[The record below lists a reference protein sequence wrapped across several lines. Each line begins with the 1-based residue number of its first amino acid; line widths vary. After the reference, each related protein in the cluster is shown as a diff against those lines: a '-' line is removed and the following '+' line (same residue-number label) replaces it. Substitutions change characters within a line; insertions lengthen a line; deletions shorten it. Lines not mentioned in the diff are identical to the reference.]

1 MFKVPIVYFSGGTRC
16 LAGNGRLSKS
26 SINPAGLLLIISL
39 PLWEYASRK
48 LGKRYAYAI
57 GVAFWAVVQ
66 LALISVDPSVSLSVI
81 AILCVMAG
89 VGVGAAHVLPWS
101 ILPDA
106 IEWDEYH
113 TGERHEG
120 VFYSLITLM
129 QKIASSVAIPL
140 TAVMLS
146 VTNYVP
152 NAAQQSSSAVLGI
165 RMLMGPIPA
174 VLLTI
179 AIIFAVKYPLDR
191 EQYATIVKELEERRE
206 NI

>member
-1 MFKVPIVYFSGGTRC
+1 V
-16 LAGNGRLSKS
+16 
-26 SINPAGLLLIISL
+26 II
-39 PLWEYASRK
+39 
-48 LGKRYAYAI
+48 
-57 GVAFWAVVQ
+57 
-66 LALISVDPSVSLSVI
+66 
-81 AILCVMAG
+81 ILCVLAG
-89 VGVGAAHVLPWS
+89 IGVGAAHVLPWS

-140 TAVMLS
+140 TAVMLD

-152 NAAQQSSSAVLGI
+152 NATQQTDSALLGI

-179 AIIFAVKYPLDR
+179 AIVFALKYPLDR
-191 EQYATIVKELEERRE
+191 EQYAKIVKELEERRKSL
-206 NI
+206 